1 MAMTSPLCPFYLRDC
16 GSAAPYA
23 PSVAEL
29 NIGTLQIAFRKQF
42 SRIKTPDLRLSD
54 SGGVAPSAATMKL
67 TRSSAWK
74 NMAELELY
82 STHPYQDKAYSRLEL
97 FFVYGWRLAHAWG

>member
-1 MAMTSPLCPFYLRDC
+1 
-16 GSAAPYA
+16 
-23 PSVAEL
+23 
-29 NIGTLQIAFRKQF
+29 
-42 SRIKTPDLRLSD
+42 
-54 SGGVAPSAATMKL
+54 MKL

-97 FFVYGWRLAHAWG
+97 FFVYGWRLARAWGYLV